1 MADEFNVASESG
13 VKAMEFYTS
22 KETFKRHDEFDY
34 PAKKQ
39 VAKKESIAAKMRK
52 MVYLIAACGSTVALG
67 YSATAMPSLDAKDE
81 TVIVSDIDVSKP
93 VDNPVKK
100 PEKEPDAEPVIKA
113 FDEKFPVLSNLEPN
127 GVIPQYGQPIDEEYL
142 VVGRDKAY
150 ALWLGITRAGTVE
163 PFSEADT
170 SVRYDWGSNTLYL
183 DNAKGFSYIE
193 ANIMG
198 NSFTIDV
205 TGDCSIDTLLVWGF
219 FYGGSVKIT
228 GNGTLTINKNLVK
241 PYGIR
246 LEAEGSESCLMIDKN
261 VTVNAYGS
269 DAAVII
275 KDTTMEKSIYVLSN
289 EKENVK
295 RDVLSAENGMYT
307 YSLFDNEGNV
317 LKEVSFGN

>member
-1 MADEFNVASESG
+1 
-13 VKAMEFYTS
+13 
-22 KETFKRHDEFDY
+22 
-34 PAKKQ
+34 
-39 VAKKESIAAKMRK
+39 MRK

-67 YSATAMPSLDAKDE
+67 YSATALPSLDVKEE
-81 TVIVSDIDVSKP
+81 TVVEVQEPTDKPVEKP
-93 VDNPVKK
+93 VDK
-100 PEKEPDAEPVIKA
+100 PEKEPDIKPVVKA
-113 FDEKFPVLSNLEPN
+113 FDEKFPILSNLEPN
-127 GVIPQYGQPIDEEYL
+127 GVIPQFGQPIDEEYL

-150 ALWLGITRAGTVE
+150 ALWLGTTRAGTVE

-170 SVRYDWGSNTLYL
+170 SVRYDWNNNTLYL
-183 DNAKGFSYIE
+183 DNANGFSYIE

-219 FYGGSVKIT
+219 FYGGSVTIT
-228 GNGTLTINKNLVK
+228 GNGTLTINENLVK

-307 YSLFDNEGNV
+307 YTLFDDEGNV